1 MDGESTGRTQMGPIL
16 IGDRPL
22 PHNSEAEVAVLGSML
37 LDPAEAIDVA
47 IGQLNFPGSFYS
59 PAHQVIFE
67 SIVRLT
73 TERPKGGI
81 DLVTLTDFLDH
92 EGRLEEVGGVTYLTR
107 LLNSVPSS
115 ANIEQYAQ
123 IVHEHAVLRRL
134 IHTSA
139 DVVERCLSPQ
149 TSVRELVDQIE
160 TEVLGV
166 SSLNTGDDIVKVGD
180 VIYKAIDLLDRLH
193 RRDLSILGIQ
203 TGFPDLDRVIS
214 GLRPGEMVV
223 LAARPS
229 IGKTALALN
238 MVMNVA
244 LSAEPVPVGVFSLEM
259 STDLLVLRMLCSL
272 ARINLGDVRDGALAA
287 SRWQEITEKGQVLR
301 DAPIF
306 IDDSGQLDIVELRAK
321 GRRMW
326 REHNIRLL
334 VVDYL
339 QLLRPTTTNR
349 NATRENEVSQM
360 SGGLKALAKELGIP
374 ILVIAQL
381 NRQAEQTGQRPK
393 LSHLR
398 ESGAIEQDA
407 DIVALLHRERE
418 VETGTG
424 GLEEGMDA
432 ELIIAKHRN
441 GPTGIVP
448 LTFLPQY
455 TRFESRSPISERD
468 VPDVGDI

>member
-1 MDGESTGRTQMGPIL
+1 MDGESTDRTQMGPIL

-22 PHNSEAEVAVLGSML
+22 PHNDEAEVAVLGSML
-37 LDPAEAIDVA
+37 LEPAEAIDVA

-59 PAHQVIFE
+59 PAHQVVFE

-73 TERPKGGI
+73 TERPKSGI
-81 DLVTLTDFLDH
+81 DIVTLTDQLEN
-92 EGRLEEVGGVTYLTR
+92 EGRLEEVGGVSYLTR
-107 LLNSVPSS
+107 LLNSVPSA
-115 ANIEQYAQ
+115 ANIERYAQ

-134 IHTSA
+134 IHTST
-139 DVVERCLSPQ
+139 DVIERCLSPQ

-160 TEVLGV
+160 TEVLNV
-166 SSLNTGDDIVKVGD
+166 SSLNTGGDIVKVGE
-180 VIYKAIDLLDRLH
+180 VIRKAIDLLDKLH
-193 RRDLSILGIQ
+193 KRDLSVLGIQ
-203 TGFPDLDRVIS
+203 TGFVDLDKKIS
-214 GLRPGEMVV
+214 GLRAGEMIV

-229 IGKTALALN
+229 IGKTALALSIA
-238 MVMNVA
+238 MNIA
-244 LSAEPVPVGVFSLEM
+244 LSDDPAPVGIFSLEM

-272 ARINLGDVRDGALAA
+272 ARINIADVRDGALAA
-287 SRWQEITEKGQVLR
+287 SRWQDILGHGQVLR

-306 IDDSGQLDIVELRAK
+306 IDDSGHLDIVELRAK
-321 GRRMW
+321 ARRMW

-339 QLLRPTTTNR
+339 QLLRPTAANR
-349 NATRENEVSQM
+349 NATRENEVSRM

-374 ILVIAQL
+374 VLVVAQL

-424 GLEEGMDA
+424 ALEEGMDA
-432 ELIIAKHRN
+432 QLIIAKHRN
-441 GPTGIVP
+441 GPTGIVR

-455 TRFESRSPISERD
+455 TRFQDHSPISDSE
-468 VPDVGDI
+468 VPDVDDI